1 MKRSLLALAVIVAST
16 APVFAKYYVIQTMM
30 DRKCSVVDKINTE
43 KPKTPNDLS
52 VVIGINGFD
61 TREEAEMHMKNVCKN
76 EQGADTQK
84 K

>member
-1 MKRSLLALAVIVAST
+1 
-16 APVFAKYYVIQTMM
+16 M